1 MPKVTNKRATA
12 SARGKGPAAGTGNR
26 KTRNRNEEQTQT
38 ASARGKGPAA
48 GTKRTRATRGTERR
62 NGQAEVAPPAP
73 NTVEQ
78 SGSEQGEEGYQSSTM
93 SVASDD
99 ELPRDAPLPA
109 SGSVTAHLD
118 EKIIQKVVQGR
129 YIHLSSLLPNTTT
142 SSKLVFNPQSGSLTT
157 SSSNKRLF
165 NYSDWLD
172 AFFIFATVRGEAH
185 PTEAVHM
192 FKYMQ
197 TIKRIKDLGGNFV
210 KYDESF
216 RAKHKGAPTIPWG
229 EVDPEEMLWACGDP
243 AYTPYEKFPK
253 GRKASPSYTLRSI

>member
-1 MPKVTNKRATA
+1 M
-12 SARGKGPAAGTGNR
+12 
-26 KTRNRNEEQTQT
+26 
-38 ASARGKGPAA
+38 
-48 GTKRTRATRGTERR
+48 
-62 NGQAEVAPPAP
+62 
-73 NTVEQ
+73 
-78 SGSEQGEEGYQSSTM
+78 
-93 SVASDD
+93 
-99 ELPRDAPLPA
+99 
-109 SGSVTAHLD
+109 
-118 EKIIQKVVQGR
+118 
-129 YIHLSSLLPNTTT
+129 
-142 SSKLVFNPQSGSLTT
+142 FNPQSGSLTT

-197 TIKRIKDLGGNFV
+197 TIKRIKDRGGNFV

-253 GRKASPSYTLRSI
+253 GRKEKPAPHARFIASSFPQRNNYGMRPRGKCFAYNNGRPCEESTCKYDHKCIKCAGQHMAKTCKTSEKS